1 MMKLDDK
8 AKIKM
13 CDEILK
19 IIAQFDEK
27 DDMFEDEEEAEMEDL
42 FSEKSMPP
50 KLKVTLIKKA

>member
-8 AKIKM
+8 SKIKM

-27 DDMFEDEEEAEMEDL
+27 EDMFEDEEESDMEDL
-42 FSEKSMPP
+42 FAESKAQP
-50 KLKVTLIKKA
+50 KVKVTLIKKA